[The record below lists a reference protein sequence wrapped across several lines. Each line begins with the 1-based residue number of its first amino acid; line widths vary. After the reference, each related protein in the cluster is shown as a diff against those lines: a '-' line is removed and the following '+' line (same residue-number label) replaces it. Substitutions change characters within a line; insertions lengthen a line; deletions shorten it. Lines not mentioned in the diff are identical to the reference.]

1 MLLHDRFVTDHDLRS
16 NHRKWSDLDAAAD
29 LRGRIDNRGGVN
41 LRRAHSFR
49 IFGVRISDFVLQ
61 DTCFFETEI
70 AGIPFR
76 WRADDDVIE
85 QLDLQ

>member
-1 MLLHDRFVTDHDLRS
+1 LHDRFVTDHCLRS
-16 NHRKWSDLDAAAD
+16 NHRKWSYFDVVSDS
-29 LRGRIDNRGGVN
+29 RGRIDDCGGVN
-41 LRRAHSFR
+41 LRGVHSFGFR
-49 IFGVRISDFVLQ
+49 YSDFSVLQ
-61 DTCFFETEI
+61 HACFLETEV